1 MAADYATFLQE
12 IPWYKYDFDAWHAKL
27 MAAPTEG
34 LRSYERRIA
43 LGLEWKAKAAYA
55 RVIAKAAGAVGADEL
70 TMRIAIQGV
79 TQADLAA
86 FPQLTIIAQDGDT
99 IIAETPRYR
108 SFTKLADRLFTAN
121 KAARMVEIAGNDDI
135 LLRLIQQDS

>member
-1 MAADYATFLQE
+1 
-12 IPWYKYDFDAWHAKL
+12 
-27 MAAPTEG
+27 
-34 LRSYERRIA
+34 
-43 LGLEWKAKAAYA
+43 
-55 RVIAKAAGAVGADEL
+55 
-70 TMRIAIQGV
+70 MRIAIQGV

-135 LLRLIQQDS
+135 LLSMHSQPDAPLPDAMEVLSVTKRPGFTGQTRALIAVKVNQLHNVLPALKQGQLEHIYDY